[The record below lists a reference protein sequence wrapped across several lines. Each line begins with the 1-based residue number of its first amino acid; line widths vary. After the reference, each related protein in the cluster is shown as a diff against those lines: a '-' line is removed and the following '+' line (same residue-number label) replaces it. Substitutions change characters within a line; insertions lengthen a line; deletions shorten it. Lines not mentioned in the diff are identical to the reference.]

1 MSSPMVIVSASG
13 DDPTLG
19 VSLSAARQVILV
31 VKNST
36 IAKMAKDNFFISSPF
51 LSFCST
57 VNVLVSVSVGYFWF
71 LLRLRS
77 EVVSGITEF
86 DAYSSIVS
94 YFAKKINIETAK
106 NDVLV

>member
-13 DDPTLG
+13 DDPMLG

-31 VKNST
+31 VKSST

-86 DAYSSIVS
+86 DTYNSIIA
-94 YFAKKINIETAK
+94 YFAKKVNIENAK

>member
-13 DDPTLG
+13 DDPMLG

-31 VKNST
+31 VKSST
-36 IAKMAKDNFFISSPF
+36 IVKMAKDNFFISSPF

-86 DAYSSIVS
+86 DTYNSIIA
-94 YFAKKINIETAK
+94 YFAKKVNIENAK

>member
-13 DDPTLG
+13 DDPMLG

-31 VKNST
+31 VKSST

-86 DAYSSIVS
+86 DTYNSVIA
-94 YFAKKINIETAK
+94 YFAKKVNIENAK

>member
-1 MSSPMVIVSASG
+1 MVIVSASG
-13 DDPTLG
+13 DDPMLG

-31 VKNST
+31 VKSST

-86 DAYSSIVS
+86 DTYNSIIA
-94 YFAKKINIETAK
+94 YFAKKVNIENAK